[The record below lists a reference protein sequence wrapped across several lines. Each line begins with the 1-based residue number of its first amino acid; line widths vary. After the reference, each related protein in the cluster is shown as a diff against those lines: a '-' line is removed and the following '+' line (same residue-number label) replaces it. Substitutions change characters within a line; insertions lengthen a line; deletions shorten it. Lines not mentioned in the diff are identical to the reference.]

1 MFKRDVHDINDLV
14 NQFLRQNGLEMP
26 LLQKRLIDAW
36 GKVAGKVIER
46 YTEEKYIRNQV
57 LFVKISRPALRSDLS
72 MMRSE
77 LVNRLNQE
85 VGARII
91 SDIRFY

>member
-91 SDIRFY
+91 IDIRFY

>member
-1 MFKRDVHDINDLV
+1 
-14 NQFLRQNGLEMP
+14 
-26 LLQKRLIDAW
+26 
-36 GKVAGKVIER
+36 VIER
-46 YTEEKYIRNQV
+46 YTEEKYISHQV

-72 MMRSE
+72 MMRTE

-91 SDIRFY
+91 IDIRFY